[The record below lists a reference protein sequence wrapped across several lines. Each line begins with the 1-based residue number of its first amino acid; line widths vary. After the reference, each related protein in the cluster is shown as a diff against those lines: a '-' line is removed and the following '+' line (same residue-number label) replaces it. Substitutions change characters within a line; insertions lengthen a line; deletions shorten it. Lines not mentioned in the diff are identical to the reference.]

1 MKAINFAV
9 LLILAPA
16 AGFAQQQWSFGA
28 DGGVGLFNH
37 VAVSSPFASATAGFA
52 PGFTA
57 GGFVAENLYT
67 HFAGEIHYDYM
78 QSNLRLSSGGQ
89 NAEFSGGAHLIHYDM
104 VYHTARGESPVQ
116 FFAAIGGGVKA
127 FMGTGAQEA
136 YQPLSQYGYFTKAN
150 SVKMMVTGGAGV
162 TFKVSPTLSLRME
175 VRDFSTAFP
184 TAVLTP
190 PQGVKYGTML
200 NEIVPMV
207 SIVYSK

>member
-1 MKAINFAV
+1 MKTITFAV
-9 LLILAPA
+9 LLVLAPA
-16 AGFAQQQWSFGA
+16 AGFAQQWEFGG

-57 GGFVAENLYT
+57 GGFVGETMYA

-78 QSNLRLSSGGQ
+78 QSDLRLTSGGQ
-89 NAEFSGGAHLIHYDM
+89 TADFSGGAHLVHYDM
-104 VYHTARGESPVQ
+104 VYHTNRGESPVQ
-116 FFAAIGGGVKA
+116 FFAAVGGGFKA
-127 FMGTGAQEA
+127 FVATGSQEA

-150 SVKMMVTGGAGV
+150 SLKMMATGAVGL
-162 TFKVSPTLSLRME
+162 TFRLSPTLSLRAE
-175 VRDFSTAFP
+175 VRDFTTGFP
-184 TAVLTP
+184 SAVLTP
-190 PQGVKYGTML
+190 PQGVKYGSLL